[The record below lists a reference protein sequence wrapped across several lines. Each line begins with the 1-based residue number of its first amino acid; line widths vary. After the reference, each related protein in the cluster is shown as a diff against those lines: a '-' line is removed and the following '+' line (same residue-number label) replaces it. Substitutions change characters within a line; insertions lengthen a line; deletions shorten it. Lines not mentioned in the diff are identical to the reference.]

1 MLEMKAVLDILRVRR
16 RVAGGDWRVF
26 VDAGVDD
33 VGEDRAEVRLL
44 KNRIMKGRTE
54 VTGELT
60 LNSCLTLEQN
70 FACVYD

>member
-1 MLEMKAVLDILRVRR
+1 
-16 RVAGGDWRVF
+16 VF

-54 VTGELT
+54 VTRELT